1 MSHAL
6 ATFIVSALLTLG
18 ISAFVLAL
26 ALGLWQHFRWKH
38 RIRRR
43 IGWYT

>member
-1 MSHAL
+1 LTDL

-18 ISAFVLAL
+18 TGLFVIVFSLAL
-26 ALGLWQHFRWKH
+26 WRHVRWS
-38 RIRRR
+38 RRARRR

>member
-6 ATFIVSALLTLG
+6 ATFLVSALLTLG
-18 ISAFVLAL
+18 IGSFVLAVVL
-26 ALGLWQHFRWKH
+26 ALWQHCRWKH
-38 RIRRR
+38 RVRRR

>member
-1 MSHAL
+1 MSDF

-18 ISAFVLAL
+18 IGSFLLVLGLAL
-26 ALGLWQHFRWKH
+26 LRHVRWS
-38 RIRRR
+38 RRARRR